1 MYPKS
6 VYMDTLTIRNKLIG
20 DTTANLV
27 NIISNNVK
35 FEPSLLS
42 LSGENFAYRIP
53 NKKES
58 RSECKRVLNRW
69 AKGIF

>member
-35 FEPSLLS
+35 IEPSLLS
-42 LSGENFAYRIP
+42 LSGENFSYRIA

-58 RSECKRVLNRW
+58 KSECERVLNRW

>member
-1 MYPKS
+1 
-6 VYMDTLTIRNKLIG
+6 MDTLTIRHKLIG

-35 FEPSLLS
+35 IDPSLLS
-42 LSGENFAYRIP
+42 LSGEKFSYRTA
-53 NKKES
+53 NKKDS